1 MRILVLLVGA
11 AIVFGLVYLNSTH
24 EDGLR
29 GVWDDVT
36 SQDVPAVE
44 IEYQPIAP

>member
-1 MRILVLLVGA
+1 MRILVLLLAA

-29 GVWDDVT
+29 GVWNDVT
-36 SQDVPAVE
+36 SQESPDIQ
-44 IEYQPIAP
+44 IEYQPITP